1 MVKEFGERQHRMSL
15 DNWIIPF
22 AAYTTAET
30 PNAIQ
35 RAGTTEKT
43 VFPQRNVDFHLIQ
56 SSLGPNESAYTQ
68 TASWSVQPF
77 LQD

>member
-1 MVKEFGERQHRMSL
+1 M
-15 DNWIIPF
+15 IPF

-68 TASWSVQPF
+68 TAS
-77 LQD
+77 